1 MTSDRNLHLFSSTI
15 SAKLVATSLYGS
27 NIFLIFWMLTLT
39 LLWKR
44 GKLSK
49 TLSGNFMWS
58 CARSASF
65 FRLSIPLN
73 LEQVCDN
80 VDYVSVEFLE
90 DFTAFSNIISV
101 TSLSRLVIASF
112 SIFSPISIC
121 IFAKLRRSTFSVSC
135 DTQLLFHLTPSI
147 ASKGEHCIWF

>member
-1 MTSDRNLHLFSSTI
+1 MTSDRNLHFFSSTI

-27 NIFLIFWMLTLT
+27 NIFMIFWMLTLT
-39 LLWKR
+39 LLLKR
-44 GKLSK
+44 GRLSK

-90 DFTAFSNIISV
+90 DFTAFIHSD
-101 TSLSRLVIASF
+101 F

-147 ASKGEHCIWF
+147 ASKGKHCIWF